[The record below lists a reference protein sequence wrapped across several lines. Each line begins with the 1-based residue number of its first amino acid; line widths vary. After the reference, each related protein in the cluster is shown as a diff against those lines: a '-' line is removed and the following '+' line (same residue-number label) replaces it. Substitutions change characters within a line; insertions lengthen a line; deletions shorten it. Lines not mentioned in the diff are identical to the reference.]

1 MLAKKHIESWDHG
14 WCWPSNSWILP
25 CWDYLSRGVVKF
37 NHLNLRPMCLWVSMK
52 IGDNH
57 GTLKLPGKIM
67 ITSHGCWIFTVGCWI
82 RIIEMPRP
90 VIHYVQK
97 NIDVIPWHTARAT
110 LIGGLRNMAFIFH
123 FIYGIIL
130 PISLR
135 GRSTTN
141 QYSFWHPFP
150 PRLQMTPRNLNSYCD
165 FGDHGQEAL
174 SAGEHG
180 LDDFFSLKDC
190 STHRIHGAGIYAHIW
205 GILMVNVTIY
215 SIHGSYGVLF

>member
-130 PISLR
+130 PISFR
-135 GRSTTN
+135 GVGQPPTSTV
-141 QYSFWHPFP
+141 S
-150 PRLQMTPRNLNSYCD
+150 
-165 FGDHGQEAL
+165 
-174 SAGEHG
+174 
-180 LDDFFSLKDC
+180 
-190 STHRIHGAGIYAHIW
+190 
-205 GILMVNVTIY
+205 GILFRRGFKWPPGTSTATATSATMARRRY
-215 SIHGSYGVLF
+215 LLGSMAWMIFFR